1 MKSPDKF
8 FVAVRSGLLGPDLSQ
23 SEVDGC
29 NAILAAAEGL
39 PISYAAYM
47 LATAYLETAHTMQPI
62 KEMGG
67 DAYFFRRYDPK
78 GNRPD
83 IAARLGNTQPGDGV
97 KYCGRGYPQMT
108 GRGNYTKADAALAKA
123 GLIKPGELIANP
135 DLAMRPDIA
144 AFIMR
149 WGMTLGTFTGKRLS
163 DYLPNGLGNRAQFRE
178 ARRIINGQDRADE
191 IADYACQFQAA
202 LQAGGWE

>member
-8 FVAVRSGLLGPDLSQ
+8 FAAVRSGLLGPDLSQ

-39 PISYAAYM
+39 PISFAAYM

-62 KEMGG
+62 KEYGG

-83 IAARLGNTQPGDGV
+83 IAARLGNTQPGDGA
-97 KYCGRGYPQMT
+97 KFAGRGYVQLT
-108 GRGNYTKADAALAKA
+108 GRRNYAKA
-123 GLIKPGELIANP
+123 ADKLGIQALIANP
-135 DLAMRPDIA
+135 DYALRSDIA
-144 AFIMR
+144 AKIMR
-149 WGMTLGTFTGKRLS
+149 LGMIEGWFTGKRLS
-163 DYLPNGLGNRAQFRE
+163 DYLPNELGNRAQFRE

-202 LQAGGWE
+202 LQAGEYA